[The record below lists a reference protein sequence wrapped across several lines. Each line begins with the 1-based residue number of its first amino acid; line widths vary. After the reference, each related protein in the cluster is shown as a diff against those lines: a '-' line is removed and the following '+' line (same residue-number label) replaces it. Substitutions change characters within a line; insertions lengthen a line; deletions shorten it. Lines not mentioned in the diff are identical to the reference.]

1 MTEPKPRNPFLPVIA
16 AACLCLV
23 GGYLTVWSFITGDAF
38 LPKLNDRNPALSQSP
53 VELPRYGPQR
63 LTRRVVLVIIDGLRE
78 RDSYELPY
86 LNRLRSAGIEAKATS
101 HYPSFSRPNYVTIVT
116 GVPPEHSGVR
126 TNDYRWAVKLDSI
139 MDRARADGLQS
150 GYVGD
155 VSPGLPSMF
164 SRPAGE
170 DADPAIGDW
179 DEAID
184 DARFVPWN
192 GGFRNATRRLI
203 DQRLPLVILL
213 PGAVDVAGHEEGAD
227 SDEYRDA
234 ARLVDRQLEAS
245 LANVDLARDTI
256 IVVAD
261 HGHTDAGG
269 HGGREPEVMEVPLVM
284 AGAGI
289 RKGAAITGARLIDV
303 APTVAALLGL
313 PAPAHGLGRTLVEG
327 LILTETAKQQLID
340 RDNARVPRNEMI
352 VSARR
357 SAAKRAVYK
366 RRIVRLPIVAGLLFV
381 PILIALWARRVGML
395 LIDWRVLL
403 IALPA
408 FPVTYYALLG
418 IFGQQF
424 SPSVVPARGSVV
436 SELLTFGLMST
447 GVTVIASW
455 FALRGR
461 VILSQRLAAAN
472 GLAVCGLTT
481 GLLPAALAWAW
492 FTGPFAEVPGP
503 TMMVLIPAT
512 YIAIACYWIA
522 TVVTLGLEIVVFF
535 ARAVDPRVRIAR
547 LERATRLERDRLRR
561 ETQS

>member
-1 MTEPKPRNPFLPVIA
+1 LPVIA
-16 AACLCLV
+16 AGILCLI
-23 GGYLTVWSFITGDAF
+23 GGYLTVSSIYTGSEF
-38 LPKLNDRNPALSQSP
+38 LPRLNDRRPALSQSP
-53 VELPRYGPQR
+53 VEIPRYGPQR
-63 LTRRVVLVIIDGLRE
+63 LTRRVVLVIIDGMRWH
-78 RDSYELPY
+78 DSYELPY
-86 LNRLRSAGIEAKATS
+86 LNRLRSAGIDAKATS

-126 TNDYRWAVKLDSI
+126 TNDYVWSVELDSI
-139 MDRARADGLQS
+139 MDRARAEGLET

-164 SRPAGE
+164 SRPAG
-170 DADPAIGDW
+170 DGADPATGEWAEVIS
-179 DEAID
+179 
-184 DARFVPWN
+184 DARFAPWN
-192 GGFRNATRRLI
+192 GGFLNATRRLI
-203 DQRLPLVILL
+203 DQRLPLVVLL
-213 PGAVDVAGHEEGAD
+213 PGAVDEAGHEEGAD

-234 ARLVDRQLEAS
+234 AKLVDRQLETS
-245 LANVDLARDTI
+245 LASIDLSRDTV

-261 HGHTDAGG
+261 HGHTDEGG
-269 HGGREPEVMEVPLVM
+269 HGGLEPEVMEVPLIM

-289 RKGAAITGARLIDV
+289 RKGAAITDAQLIDV

-313 PAPAHGLGRTLVEG
+313 PAPSHGLGRTLVG
-327 LILTETAKQQLID
+327 SLIITETAKQQLMNRDAD
-340 RDNARVPRNEMI
+340 RATRNEMI
-352 VSARR
+352 VSARK

-366 RRIVRLPIVAGLLFV
+366 RRIVRLPIVGGAFF
-381 PILIALWARRVGML
+381 LIAVLALWARRIGML

-424 SPSVVPARGSVV
+424 SPSVIPARGSVV
-436 SELLTFGLMST
+436 SELLTFGLLST
-447 GVTVIASW
+447 GVYVVASW

-461 VILSQRLAAAN
+461 VILSTRLAAAN

-481 GLLPAALAWAW
+481 GLLPGALAWAW
-492 FTGPFAEVPGP
+492 FTGPFAQVPGP
-503 TMMVLIPAT
+503 TMMVLVPAT
-512 YIAIACYWIA
+512 YIAIACYSIA

-547 LERATRLERDRLRR
+547 LEKATAREKERLRR
-561 ETQS
+561 ESQS